1 MAILLIYVAF
11 FSSNPAKNES
21 QKLLLSFNFMEVVL
35 AKNVSPYVPSFS
47 RMTLLILLEP
57 LKLMIFEF
65 IELGIFIKDLSRYVF
80 ESSTRNKHLKLLVQ
94 VRKSK

>member
-1 MAILLIYVAF
+1 MYLIYVALF
-11 FSSNPAKNES
+11 YSKPAKNES

-35 AKNVSPYVPSFS
+35 AKGVYPYVPSFS

-57 LKLMIFEF
+57 LKLMIFE
-65 IELGIFIKDLSRYVF
+65 LGILIKDLSWYVF
-80 ESSTRNKHLKLLVQ
+80 ELSTRNKHLKLLVQ

>member
-1 MAILLIYVAF
+1 MFLIYVAL

-35 AKNVSPYVPSFS
+35 PKDVSPYVPSFS

-57 LKLMIFEF
+57 LKLMIFELA
-65 IELGIFIKDLSRYVF
+65 ILIKDLSWYVF
-80 ESSTRNKHLKLLVQ
+80 ESSTRNKHLKLLFQ

>member
-1 MAILLIYVAF
+1 MYLIYVAL

-21 QKLLLSFNFMEVVL
+21 QKLLLSFNFMEVFL
-35 AKNVSPYVPSFS
+35 AKGVYPYVPSFS

-57 LKLMIFEF
+57 LKLMIFE
-65 IELGIFIKDLSRYVF
+65 LGILIKDLSWFVF

>member
-1 MAILLIYVAF
+1 MYLIYVAL

-35 AKNVSPYVPSFS
+35 AKDVYPYVPSFS

-57 LKLMIFEF
+57 LKLMIFELA
-65 IELGIFIKDLSRYVF
+65 ILIKDLSWYVF

-94 VRKSK
+94 VHKSK

>member
-1 MAILLIYVAF
+1 MFLIYVAL

-35 AKNVSPYVPSFS
+35 AKGVYPYVPSFS

-57 LKLMIFEF
+57 LKLMIFE
-65 IELGIFIKDLSRYVF
+65 LGILIKDLSWYVF
-80 ESSTRNKHLKLLVQ
+80 ELSTRTKHLKLLVQ